1 MKRRAGSLWLPLL
14 LIVSLSGAWSA
25 GSVWGQEKKSREQK
39 VREDREKVEAEG
51 FWIYNDL
58 AKGFEEAQRTGKPML
73 VVLRCIPCEECV
85 KLDDDLVDQD
95 PIIRP
100 LLEQFVCVRLVSTNG
115 LDLALFQ
122 FDTDQSFAAF
132 LLNADGT
139 IYGRFGTRSH
149 RNEWAGDVSLPGLAE
164 ALGGALALHKAYP
177 RDREALTG
185 KRGPEPRF
193 KAPEK
198 FPSLSG
204 KYQSRLATSG
214 NIVKSC
220 IHCHQI
226 GDAERDWYRS
236 QGRPIPD
243 QVLFPYPHP
252 KSIGLILDPETRA
265 RVAAVEPESIA
276 AATGFLPGDQILRLS
291 GQPLLSIA
299 DVQWVLHGVSN
310 EGGQVAAD
318 VRRGEQTLKLTIV
331 LPAQWRSASDISWR
345 ASSWSLRRMAL
356 GGLVLEELSSEQRA
370 TLGIADDALALR
382 VKHLGEYGP
391 HAAAKQ
397 AGFLKGDVLIAFAG
411 SRDRLRE
418 SDLLRIGVQRLKVG
432 DRVPAAV
439 LRDGK
444 TVELQL
450 PIQP

>member
-1 MKRRAGSLWLPLL
+1 MTCRTGSLLLGLL
-14 LIVSLSGAWSA
+14 LIVGLSDG
-25 GSVWGQEKKSREQK
+25 GSNGQAWGQEKKSREQK

-58 AKGFEEAQRTGKPML
+58 AKGFEEAKRTGKPML

-95 PIIRP
+95 PIVRP
-100 LLEQFVCVRLVSTNG
+100 LLERFVCVRVVSTNG
-115 LDLALFQ
+115 LDLGLFQ
-122 FDTDQSFAAF
+122 YDTDQSFAAF

-149 RNEWAGDVSLPGLAE
+149 RNEWAGDVSLPGLAR
-164 ALGGALALHKAYP
+164 ALEGALALHQAYP
-177 RDREALTG
+177 RDREALAG
-185 KRGPEPRF
+185 KRGPEPQF

-204 KYQSRLATSG
+204 KYQSRLATTG
-214 NIVKSC
+214 NIVQSC

-236 QGRPIPD
+236 QGQPIPD

-265 RVAAVEPESIA
+265 RVAAVEPQSIA
-276 AATGFLPGDQILRLS
+276 AAAGFEPDDQIIRLN

-299 DVQWVLHGVSN
+299 DAQWVLHGVSN
-310 EGGQVAAD
+310 DGGRVAAE
-318 VRRGEQTLKLTIV
+318 VRRGAETLPLSIE
-331 LPAQWRSASDISWR
+331 LPAGWRYASDISWR
-345 ASSWSLRRMAL
+345 ATSWGLRRMAL
-356 GGLVLEELSSEQRA
+356 GGLLLEDLSNEQRA
-370 TLGIADDALALR
+370 TLGIADDKLALR

-397 AGFLKGDVLIAFAG
+397 AGFRKDDVLIAFAG
-411 SRDRLRE
+411 RRDRLRE
-418 SDLLRIGVQRLKVG
+418 SDLMRIGVQQMKVG
-432 DRVPAAV
+432 DRAPVAV

-444 TVELQL
+444 TIELQL
-450 PIQP
+450 PMQP

>member
-1 MKRRAGSLWLPLL
+1 MTRRAGSLLFGLMLITSLL
-14 LIVSLSGAWSA
+14 AAGPTGSA
-25 GSVWGQEKKSREQK
+25 WGQEKKTREQK

-58 AKGFEEAQRTGKPML
+58 AKGFEEAKRTGKPLL

-100 LLEQFVCVRLVSTNG
+100 LLEQFVCVRVVSTNG
-115 LDLALFQ
+115 LDLGLFQ
-122 FDTDQSFAAF
+122 YDTDQSFAAF

-149 RNEWAGDVSLPGLAE
+149 RNEWAGDVSLPGLAK
-164 ALGGALALHKAYP
+164 ALEGALALHQAYP
-177 RDREALTG
+177 RDREALAG
-185 KRGPEPRF
+185 KRGPAPKFE
-193 KAPEK
+193 APEK

-204 KYQSRLATSG
+204 KYQSRLATTG
-214 NIVKSC
+214 NIVQSC

-236 QGRPIPD
+236 QGQPIPD
-243 QVLFPYPHP
+243 QVLYPYPHP

-265 RVAAVEPESIA
+265 QVADVEPGSIA
-276 AATGFLPGDQILRLS
+276 AATGFEPDDQIMRLN

-299 DVQWVLHGVSN
+299 DAQWVLHGVSN
-310 EGGQVAAD
+310 DGGRITAD
-318 VRRGEQTLKLTIV
+318 VRRRTETLQLPIE
-331 LPAQWRSASDISWR
+331 LPAGWRYASDISWR
-345 ASSWSLRRMAL
+345 ATSWGLRRMAL
-356 GGLVLEELSSEQRA
+356 GGLVLEELASEQRTA
-370 TLGIADDALALR
+370 LGIADDAMALR
-382 VKHLGEYGP
+382 VKHVGEYGP

-397 AGFLKGDVLIAFAG
+397 AGFRKDDVLIAFNG
-411 SRDRLRE
+411 RRDRLRE
-418 SDLLRIGVQRLKVG
+418 SDLLRIGVQQLKVG
-432 DRVPAAV
+432 ERVSASV

-444 TVELQL
+444 TIELQL
-450 PIQP
+450 PMQP